1 MEIAGAI
8 PDAVV
13 SGLLQATQ
21 RSISILAIDTAV
33 RDVIASG
40 YPAGK
45 VLEQFQVFYPMHIAN
60 NNHSMFSVQSAI
72 ENDAD
77 LTDASKSQ
85 ICLKIGDMDQALAEG
100 ADEYLQLLSLL
111 SYTSKIRMNQG
122 MSRGLQ

>member
-13 SGLLQATQ
+13 SSLLQATQ
-21 RSISILAIDTAV
+21 RSIGILAIDTAV

-45 VLEQFQVFYPMHIAN
+45 VLEQFQVFYMHIAS

-122 MSRGLQ
+122 MSRGLL